1 MYIRIQSIWEVVH
14 VYKVRIIYHGK
25 NIMGNVYGIKSK
37 RDKKFMGSKYQN
49 KKYMGKNKKIRSVGK
64 ECVRMIKSI

>member
-1 MYIRIQSIWEVVH
+1 M
-14 VYKVRIIYHGK
+14 YKVRIIYHGK

-37 RDKKFMGSKYQN
+37 GDKKFMGSKYQDN
-49 KKYMGKNKKIRSVGK
+49 TYMGKNKKIRSVGK